1 MVQQIIPDGQ
11 HVQDLIL
18 NGIMLQRTGRT
29 VLKIFQVKSLILHF
43 RIQMVIISCCDSTIM
58 VKVFLIFLDTTEAP
72 TTAAPPAAETTPG
85 GMRMS
90 IIHIATSLIILRV
103 CKRVSYANTIFTF

>member
-29 VLKIFQVKSLILHF
+29 VLKIFQVKSLISHL
-43 RIQMVIISCCDSTIM
+43 RIQIIISCCDSTIM
-58 VKVFLIFLDTTEAP
+58 VKVFIIFLDTTEAP

-90 IIHIATSLIILRV
+90 IIHIATSLIIVQKCILRQHYIYIL
-103 CKRVSYANTIFTF
+103 R

>member
-29 VLKIFQVKSLILHF
+29 VLKIFQVKSLISHL
-43 RIQMVIISCCDSTIM
+43 RIQMVNDIISCCDSTIM
-58 VKVFLIFLDTTEAP
+58 VKVFMTFLDTTEAP

-90 IIHIATSLIILRV
+90 IIHIATSLI
-103 CKRVSYANTIFTF
+103 F

>member
-29 VLKIFQVKSLILHF
+29 VLKIFQVKSLISHL
-43 RIQMVIISCCDSTIM
+43 RIQIIISCCDSIIM
-58 VKVFLIFLDTTEAP
+58 VKLFIIFLDTTEAP

-90 IIHIATSLIILRV
+90 IIHIATSLI
-103 CKRVSYANTIFTF
+103 F